1 MDLIGREWKGKARE
15 SKWRSVWLG
24 NPAQAVQ
31 ADSSRLGC
39 AGKGAGCPFNG
50 LGLESPATFVVERFG
65 FSCSLRFVETVD
77 CQGFQLSRY
86 AAELAEREGID
97 VGLIK
102 RNLDLTPRER
112 IEQSQQAA
120 DFVRQ
125 LREAGK
131 RMRNEE

>member
-1 MDLIGREWKGKARE
+1 MCKL
-15 SKWRSVWLG
+15 
-24 NPAQAVQ
+24 
-31 ADSSRLGC
+31 
-39 AGKGAGCPFNG
+39 AG
-50 LGLESPATFVVERFG
+50 
-65 FSCSLRFVETVD
+65 VETVD

-102 RNLDLTPRER
+102 RMLDLSPRER

-125 LREAGK
+125 LQEAGR
-131 RMRNEE
+131 RMRSEN